1 MQSKQYRSK
10 LNFSTIELNK
20 ISAILDCEPKSIEN
34 STTWA
39 LTNKEIKQQ
48 LFLTI
53 NSEVD
58 LGGNQ
63 KGSLIS
69 VQTQHGYFELH
80 DCNQFITFEP
90 EEIIFLSNGKEHIS
104 CLVIGKSGTC
114 SLFGKV
120 NKGLIGTDIVKL
132 DSAVLLA
139 AMQLSLTESILA

>member
-1 MQSKQYRSK
+1 M
-10 LNFSTIELNK
+10 NFSTIDIKK
-20 ISAILDCEPKSIEN
+20 ISSILDCEPKSIGN

-48 LFLTI
+48 LFLTV
-53 NSEVD
+53 NNDVQ

-63 KGSLIS
+63 TGTLVS

-90 EEIIFLSNGKEHIS
+90 EEIIFLSNGIDHVS